1 MSREDKILE
10 VLRCAEGPTTATAVA
25 KRTGLDLR
33 ITKIT
38 LRGLVREGKARCNR
52 SGSWRAS

>member
-1 MSREDKILE
+1 MTREDAILE
-10 VLRCAEGPTTATAVA
+10 VLRDAEGPTTASAVA
-25 KRTGLDLR
+25 KRAGLDLR

-38 LRGLVREGKARCNR
+38 LRGLVRKGKARCNR